1 MTSPSSNVAK
11 HSSSTTRS
19 RAVPVA
25 CLLLAITVVAY
36 LPALEGGFVFDDG
49 LYLTQDV
56 RMESLAGL
64 GEIWTQVGG
73 PQYRHQYYPL
83 TGTAFWLQ
91 HRLWGDNPFGYHFV
105 NVLLHA
111 ANALL
116 LWRLLWVLGIPG
128 AWVAAAIFAVHPVNV
143 QSVAWIS
150 ELKNVLSTLFFLLST
165 LVFVRF
171 LGVAD
176 ARPLPRETGHRW
188 RLYGLGLA
196 LFVCA
201 LASKTATCLLPV
213 ALGFI
218 LFWKRDRI
226 SRRDLAALAPL
237 VLLGLAFVGLTVFL
251 ESHHYAHGEE
261 FSQSFIERVLIAGRA
276 VWFYAGKLLW
286 PHPLS
291 FIYPRWEVDA
301 AVWWQYLYPLG
312 VACVLG
318 GLWVMRTRIGKAPL
332 AAVAFFV
339 VAVAPISFVNVA
351 FTRMSYVADHW
362 QYWASMGLIT
372 LAVAVASRGGAV
384 LLGARTR
391 RWALAG
397 TATTVVA
404 VGSGLT
410 WQRGRDYESSA
421 TLMSDTIAKNPQA
434 WQAYY
439 NLGVALA
446 AEGRLEEAT
455 ARYHEALRLKPDY
468 AAARVNLGT
477 VLQAQ
482 GKLQEAIDHY
492 FEALKF
498 KPNYALAHYNLG
510 GAFRSLGQ
518 LDEAIMHYQR
528 VGELSGGSAAT
539 HNNLGEVLHAGG
551 RLDEAL
557 AQYRLALEF
566 DPDSALAH
574 YNLAVSLRSRERLAE
589 AIHHYRRALQ
599 AAPDAPEVHGNLGE
613 ALKRQGSL
621 DEAVRHLR
629 RALEIDPDVAAAH
642 YNLAIVLRSQG
653 RFEEAIDHLLET
665 ARLAPD
671 SGEVHNSLG
680 EALNENGRL
689 ADAIDHFCRAIE
701 LVPDHAVAHINLA
714 LALSAPE
721 VEREDSTRRATE
733 GHGEKFVGPAPK

>member
-91 HRLWGDNPFGYHFV
+91 RRLWGDNPFGYHFV

-291 FIYPRWEVDA
+291 FIYPRWEIDA

-397 TATTVVA
+397 TATIVVA

-446 AEGRLEEAT
+446 AEGRFEEAT

-482 GKLQEAIDHY
+482 GNLQEAIDHY

-518 LDEAIMHYQR
+518 LDEAIVHYQR
-528 VGELSGGSAAT
+528 VVELSGGSAAT
-539 HNNLGEVLHAGG
+539 HNNFGEVLQAGG
-551 RLDEAL
+551 RLDEAQ

-613 ALKRQGSL
+613 ALKRQGNL

-653 RFEEAIDHLLET
+653 RSEEAIDHLLET

>member
-397 TATTVVA
+397 TATIVVA

-446 AEGRLEEAT
+446 AEGRFEEAT

-613 ALKRQGSL
+613 ALKRQGNL